1 LPDKKLNL
9 KWTTFRD
16 RLTPGQ
22 KETWTLNITDANGK
36 PAKAQLLSVL
46 YDKSLDAIVSH
57 NWSNSLFTPNVNLN
71 KVHWGAMGFYEV
83 TINGERPL
91 HLLGVKPIGYCKWD
105 ESVLPFMQ
113 VFYVGYSKRPSL
125 LSRVAKFIAPKAKH
139 YQEIELSSLEA
150 LDVKGNDDVNGE
162 VLKAKEAISSDESA
176 SFEMPSRCVRDN
188 LQETAFFYPA
198 LVADGKGNV
207 NIKFTLPESV
217 TTWRFMG
224 LAHDKTM
231 NSGYIDAEAVAA
243 KTVMVQPN
251 MPRFVRR
258 GDKPT
263 ISANVSNTS
272 DKVVKGKAR
281 IEFVDPETDK
291 IILATTKDIE
301 LKANESK
308 PVSFSFMPKNYP
320 DVVIVRM
327 TVDGNNFSDGEQH
340 YLPVL
345 PDKELVTTTQAFSL
359 QNEGKYSVDLTK
371 LFPEANKQNRLTY
384 EYTSHPE
391 WMLIE
396 ALPTVSN
403 PSSDNAI
410 SLVTA
415 LYANSLSE
423 YLLKSNPSIK
433 KFIDNED
440 IKQVNEGKSP
450 LQTNEEL
457 KSLVLDE
464 TPWVADAKNETE
476 QRELLKNFFDENA
489 TQYRRDNIIDK
500 LNKLHNNDGSF
511 SWWPGMRGSRYVTNA
526 VYMTLVRLQQLTGNK
541 SVVPVWITNGC
552 SKYLCAELNKEAAE
566 MKKLE
571 KKGVKNVLPS
581 ETAINIIYSLSLAE
595 QNKNANVKGTI
606 DYMVGK
612 LSKVPTIYTIY
623 GKANAAVIFALNGQK
638 TKAKEFLQ
646 SINEYS
652 VYKPEMGRYYDSRKA
667 LYSWRDYKIPTQVAV
682 IETYKLLQPDSVQFI
697 NDLQQWILQS
707 KRTQG
712 WDTPLN
718 TVDAVYAFLGGN
730 NARSLSANDN
740 DFAIRI
746 NNKNVD
752 VANNAIGYVKGV
764 ETGENLKTI
773 TFEKNNKGT
782 SWGAVYAQSIQ
793 TTANV
798 ASAGTNLKVKR
809 EVITNKEVKV
819 GDRIK
824 VRLTITADRDYDFV
838 QLQDK
843 RAACLEPVK
852 QLSGYSRGYYIA
864 PKDNVTNYYFDVLS
878 KGEHVIETEYYVDR
892 EGEYTSGLCTV
903 QCAYAPE
910 YSGRDAAFKI
920 NVK

>member
-1 LPDKKLNL
+1 
-9 KWTTFRD
+9 
-16 RLTPGQ
+16 
-22 KETWTLNITDANGK
+22 
-36 PAKAQLLSVL
+36 
-46 YDKSLDAIVSH
+46 
-57 NWSNSLFTPNVNLN
+57 
-71 KVHWGAMGFYEV
+71 
-83 TINGERPL
+83 
-91 HLLGVKPIGYCKWD
+91 
-105 ESVLPFMQ
+105 
-113 VFYVGYSKRPSL
+113 
-125 LSRVAKFIAPKAKH
+125 
-139 YQEIELSSLEA
+139 
-150 LDVKGNDDVNGE
+150 
-162 VLKAKEAISSDESA
+162 
-176 SFEMPSRCVRDN
+176 
-188 LQETAFFYPA
+188 
-198 LVADGKGNV
+198 
-207 NIKFTLPESV
+207 
-217 TTWRFMG
+217 
-224 LAHDKTM
+224 
-231 NSGYIDAEAVAA
+231 
-243 KTVMVQPN
+243 
-251 MPRFVRR
+251 PRFVRR

-263 ISANVSNTS
+263 ISVNVSNTS

-345 PDKELVTTTQAFSL
+345 PDKEMVTTTQAFSL
-359 QNEGKYSVDLTK
+359 QNKGQYTVDLTK
-371 LFPEANKQNRLTY
+371 LFPEDGKQNRLTY

-489 TQYRRDNIIDK
+489 TQYRKDDILHK
-500 LNKLHNNDGSF
+500 LMKLQNSDGSF

-526 VYMTLVRLQQLTGNK
+526 VYMTLVRLKKMTGA
-541 SVVPVWITNGC
+541 
-552 SKYLCAELNKEAAE
+552 YYYELNLTANQCRDYLSSELKKEAAE
-566 MKKLE
+566 MKKIE
-571 KKGVKNVLPS
+571 KEGFEVLPS
-581 ETAINIIYSLSLAE
+581 ETALETIYSLSLAKE
-595 QNKNANVKGTI
+595 NHKHDVKPTI
-606 DYMVGK
+606 EYMVGK
-612 LSKVPTIYTIY
+612 LSKVPTVYTIY

-682 IETYKLLQPDSVQFI
+682 IETYKLLQPDSI
-697 NDLQQWILQS
+697 LLISDLQQWLLQS

-730 NARSLSANDN
+730 NARSLSSNDN

-752 VANNAIGYVKGV
+752 VVNNAIGYVKGV

-793 TTANV
+793 TIADV
-798 ASAGTNLKVKR
+798 AEAGTNLKVKR

>member
-1 LPDKKLNL
+1 
-9 KWTTFRD
+9 
-16 RLTPGQ
+16 
-22 KETWTLNITDANGK
+22 
-36 PAKAQLLSVL
+36 
-46 YDKSLDAIVSH
+46 
-57 NWSNSLFTPNVNLN
+57 
-71 KVHWGAMGFYEV
+71 
-83 TINGERPL
+83 
-91 HLLGVKPIGYCKWD
+91 
-105 ESVLPFMQ
+105 
-113 VFYVGYSKRPSL
+113 
-125 LSRVAKFIAPKAKH
+125 
-139 YQEIELSSLEA
+139 
-150 LDVKGNDDVNGE
+150 
-162 VLKAKEAISSDESA
+162 
-176 SFEMPSRCVRDN
+176 
-188 LQETAFFYPA
+188 
-198 LVADGKGNV
+198 
-207 NIKFTLPESV
+207 
-217 TTWRFMG
+217 MG

-263 ISANVSNTS
+263 ISVNVSNTS

-345 PDKELVTTTQAFSL
+345 PDKEMVTTTQAFSL
-359 QNEGKYSVDLTK
+359 QNKGQYTVDLTK
-371 LFPEANKQNRLTY
+371 LFPEDGKQNRLTY

-489 TQYRRDNIIDK
+489 TQYRKDDILHK
-500 LNKLHNNDGSF
+500 LMKLQNSDGSF

-526 VYMTLVRLQQLTGNK
+526 VYMTLVRLKKMTGA
-541 SVVPVWITNGC
+541 
-552 SKYLCAELNKEAAE
+552 YYYELNLTANQCRDYLSSELKKEAAE
-566 MKKLE
+566 MKKIE
-571 KKGVKNVLPS
+571 KEGFEVLPS
-581 ETAINIIYSLSLAE
+581 ETALETIYSLSLAKE
-595 QNKNANVKGTI
+595 NHKHDVKPTI
-606 DYMVGK
+606 EYMVGK
-612 LSKVPTIYTIY
+612 LSKVPTVYTIY

-682 IETYKLLQPDSVQFI
+682 IETYKLLQPDSI
-697 NDLQQWILQS
+697 LLISDLQQWLLQS

-730 NARSLSANDN
+730 NARSLSTNDN

-752 VANNAIGYVKGV
+752 VVNNAIGYVKGV

-793 TTANV
+793 TTADV

-864 PKDNVTNYYFDVLS
+864 PKDNVTNYYFDVLF